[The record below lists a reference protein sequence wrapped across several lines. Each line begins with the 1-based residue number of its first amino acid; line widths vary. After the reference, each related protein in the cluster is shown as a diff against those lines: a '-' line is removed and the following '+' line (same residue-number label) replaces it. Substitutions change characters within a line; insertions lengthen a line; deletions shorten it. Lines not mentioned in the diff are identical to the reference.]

1 MSHYFIRKLHSLL
14 GILPIGIFLLEHL
27 FSNSF
32 ALRGEAAFDGVVRTL
47 QSIPYVIVI
56 EILFILL
63 PIAFHGIY
71 GLWVVYLA
79 KNNVLKYRYLR
90 NWFFYLQRVTAVI
103 TLIFVIYHFYT
114 LRLSSL
120 LYGTEVSFAS
130 MAEHLS
136 NPWIFAAYV
145 IGLLAAVFHL
155 SNGLWAFLVDW
166 GITIGPRTQRTVT
179 AFTSIL
185 FIVLSVVGIR
195 SLVAFIS

>member
-14 GILPIGIFLLEHL
+14 GILPIGVFLLEHL
-27 FSNSF
+27 FTNSF
-32 ALRGEAAFDGVVRTL
+32 ALKGAESFNGAVKVL
-47 QSIPYVIVI
+47 ESVPYLIVI
-56 EILFILL
+56 ELLVILL
-63 PIAFHGIY
+63 PITFHALY

-103 TLIFVIYHFYT
+103 TFIFVVYHFYI
-114 LRLSSL
+114 LRFQKLI
-120 LYGTEVSFAS
+120 YGTEVSFAK
-130 MAEHLS
+130 MTEHLS

-166 GITIGPRTQRTVT
+166 GISVGPKTQRTITVL
-179 AFTSIL
+179 TSIL
-185 FIVLSVVGIR
+185 FIALSVVGIR